1 MQVKDCVLYCNVTSE
16 LYCRSVYCGLY
27 FSKLI
32 VTSFYT
38 IATAQLYCYV
48 PAAGLTGGD
57 QNYKAEKLHV
67 VMFLMLPPTEAVSY
81 S

>member
-1 MQVKDCVLYCNVTSE
+1 MMQVKDCVLYCNVTSE
-16 LYCRSVYCGLY
+16 LYCRSVNCGLY

-48 PAAGLTGGD
+48 PAAGLTGSD
-57 QNYKAEKLHV
+57 QNYQAEKLQIV
-67 VMFLMLPPTEAVSY
+67 VCLMLPSADAVSY
-81 S
+81 